1 VLAIAYERRRL
12 PINRRKLMAVYD
24 DISDAYDLVYTD
36 IDRKIPFISKLLE
49 KQNRQHIL
57 ELGSGSGLFTIP
69 LKQKG
74 FNIEGL
80 EISPEMM
87 AIAKK
92 KFPDLV
98 LHQGDM
104 RNFSLEK
111 QFDAILALSSA
122 LTLLSSHDE
131 IARCLQQ
138 TFQHLVPGGHFLV
151 ELPNHPIEIANS
163 DGTQEVHCNDDRSI
177 IVVIQSEKT
186 EGRWRESWH
195 IFRADAKGF
204 QHKEVLCDEFLY
216 SPDRLEAQLL
226 ETGFKIVD
234 RYGDLLGSAF
244 DEATSWRRV
253 LVC

>member
-1 VLAIAYERRRL
+1 
-12 PINRRKLMAVYD
+12 MAVYD

-36 IDRKIPFISKLLE
+36 VNKKIPFVSKLLE
-49 KQNRQHIL
+49 THQRQHIL

-69 LKQKG
+69 LKEKG

-87 AIAKK
+87 AVTQKK
-92 KFPDLV
+92 YPDLV

-104 RNFSLEK
+104 RNFSLKK

-122 LTLLSSHDE
+122 LTLLSNHE
-131 IARCLQQ
+131 EMAGCLQQ
-138 TFQHLVPGGHFLV
+138 TFQHLVPGGDFII
-151 ELPNHPIEIANS
+151 ELPNHPIEIASS

-177 IVVIQSEKT
+177 VVVIQSEKA
-186 EGRWRESWH
+186 EGRWRERWH
-195 IFRADAKGF
+195 IFRSTAEGF
-204 QHKEVLCDEFLY
+204 LHKEVLCDEFLY
-216 SPDRLEAQLL
+216 SPDRLEKQLL

-234 RYGDLLGSAF
+234 RYGDLFGSAF

-253 LVC
+253 LVCQKP